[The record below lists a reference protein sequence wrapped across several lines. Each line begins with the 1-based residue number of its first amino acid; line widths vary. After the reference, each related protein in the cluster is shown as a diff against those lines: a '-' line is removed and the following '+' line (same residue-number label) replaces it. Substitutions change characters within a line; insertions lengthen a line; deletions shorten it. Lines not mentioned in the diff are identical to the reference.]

1 MDHNLAFACVGYGSA
16 KALAALPGR
25 RRYPVPAPD
34 ILDEQDPVGFC
45 VTAMREAHPDWRIEP
60 DAETRGA
67 ILERLR
73 AEARRARS
81 GLARRG

>member
-16 KALAALPGR
+16 KALAGLAGR

-34 ILDEQDPVGFC
+34 ILDEDDPVAFC

-60 DAETRGA
+60 DADTRSA

-73 AEARRARS
+73 AEARRAKA
-81 GLARRG
+81 GIMRRG